1 MCVFLTLSSY
11 SRCFHVG
18 FRCVLQSYITSL
30 LCWPIKFCTKIMP
43 SCKKSHFIYGH
54 FPDISI
60 ISGATADGCNAGE
73 PSKSLVQMVSL
84 VACDSCSQRSQNSTA
99 LRRTRPLKSPASYSW
114 RASRS
119 SRPSRSIWTCCTC
132 QHALRM
138 SSPSFIIREKERALH
153 QLCLITVRMSPAL
166 YYLIRGSV

>member
-1 MCVFLTLSSY
+1 
-11 SRCFHVG
+11 
-18 FRCVLQSYITSL
+18 
-30 LCWPIKFCTKIMP
+30 MP

-99 LRRTRPLKSPASYSW
+99 LRRTRPLKGGGPPEARGRVAAFEHVVPANTLSG
-114 RASRS
+114 
-119 SRPSRSIWTCCTC
+119 C
-132 QHALRM
+132 Q
-138 SSPSFIIREKERALH
+138 ALH
-153 QLCLITVRMSPAL
+153 SLLERKRERYISFV
-166 YYLIRGSV
+166 